1 MDTLKI
7 SYSVWK
13 KHGNNL
19 YCRVRQAGVKPLDV
33 NLHTTEQSVAEA
45 FVRLRRKELEIYN
58 SYILSGEDVPAD
70 ISAKLLRRGGPA
82 IAQKGTSGPVSLLTT
97 AMDEWEQEL
106 RLRGKRP
113 ATIATYQKQVRLVI
127 PEGSTTADFTARNVQ
142 AWLTK
147 FADRKTATKK
157 AYSVSLREF
166 AKHLVRQHGIDSA
179 ILDSWQYTKV
189 QQEERGY
196 WSMQDIANIIS
207 HVRCKDKLA
216 EQSYIAYFWFL
227 GTTGARQGEAGA
239 IEWRD
244 IKDGAVTIR
253 AENNKSNK
261 SRTLPLDPRILDMLN
276 RLPHDGKLVFSH
288 IAGGQAGRYAVLAKA
303 IRRAGAPAGGLHT
316 FRHSVSMMMYKAT
329 SDIKATAQYLCHSEG
344 TALKYYQSSRQSDE
358 LRSVVDKTF
367 GSQILLPDSMDELI
381 KAGLV

>member
-7 SYSVWK
+7 SYTIWK
-13 KHGNNL
+13 KHGDNL

-58 SYILSGEDVPAD
+58 SYILMNEEVPTD
-70 ISAKLLRRGGPA
+70 IANKLLRRGSA
-82 IAQKGTSGPVSLLTT
+82 IAQKGTPKAVSLLTS
-97 AMDEWEQEL
+97 ALDGWEQEL

-179 ILDSWQYTKV
+179 ILDNWQYTKV

-196 WSMQDIANIIS
+196 WSMQDIANIIG
-207 HVRCKDKLA
+207 HVKCMDKLA

-244 IKDGAVTIR
+244 LKDGSVTIR

-261 SRTLPLDPRILDMLN
+261 SRTIPLDTRILDMLY
-276 RLPHDGKLVFSH
+276 RLPHDSKLVFSH
-288 IAGGQAGRYAVLAKA
+288 IASGQAGRFAVLAKA
-303 IRRAGAPAGGLHT
+303 IKRAGAPSGGLHT

-329 SDIKATAQYLCHSEG
+329 NDIKATAQYLCHSEG
-344 TALKYYQSSRQSDE
+344 TALKYYQASRQSDE

-367 GSQILLPDSMDELI
+367 SGEILLPDNMDELI
-381 KAGLV
+381 KNGLV